1 MKKKHLII
9 LGLFATIWLPVLVDL
24 FYWNKLPEK
33 LPTHFNAQMVP
44 DSWSS
49 KVVAIVILPVI
60 LTLAQGLILYL
71 VDQNSKKY
79 YVKNGIIY
87 TVLTIMPI
95 LSMWINFIMISTAL
109 NSNANRFKQPI
120 ISLLF
125 GLILIILGVVLK
137 YVKTNPIIGI
147 RLPWTMSSEENWRL
161 TNSLGSKVFIVGG
174 IIELIVAI
182 CSSMALMIF
191 ILAIVITIPVIYSYV
206 LYRKGI

>member
-1 MKKKHLII
+1 MKKKNLII
-9 LGLFATIWLPVLVDL
+9 LGLFAAIWLPVLVDL

-79 YVKNGIIY
+79 YVQNGIIY
-87 TVLTIMPI
+87 TVLTIIPI
-95 LSMWINFIMISTAL
+95 LSIWINFIMISTAL
-109 NSNANRFKQPI
+109 NNNVNRFKQPI
-120 ISLLF
+120 LSSLF
-125 GLILIILGVVLK
+125 GIILIILGVVLK

-147 RLPWTMSSEENWRL
+147 RLPWTISSEENWRL

-174 IIELIVAI
+174 IIELVVAI

>member
-9 LGLFATIWLPVLVDL
+9 LGLFATIWLPALADI

-49 KVVAIVILPVI
+49 KAVAVLALPVI
-60 LTLAQGLILYL
+60 LTLAQGLILYSI
-71 VDQNSKKY
+71 DQNSKKY
-79 YVKNGIIY
+79 DVQNGIVY

-95 LSMWINFIMISTAL
+95 LSIWLNFITISTAL
-109 NSNANRFKQPI
+109 NNNVNRSKQPML
-120 ISLLF
+120 SLLF
-125 GLILIILGVVLK
+125 GIILIILGVVLK

-147 RLPWTMSSEENWRL
+147 RLPWTMLSEENWRL
-161 TNSLGSKVFIVGG
+161 TNNLGSKVFIVGG
-174 IIELIVAI
+174 IIEFIVALF
-182 CSSMALMIF
+182 SSLSLMIF
-191 ILAIVITIPVIYSYV
+191 ILAIIIIIPVIYSYI

>member
-1 MKKKHLII
+1 MKKKNLII
-9 LGLFATIWLPVLVDL
+9 LGLFAAIWLPVLVDL

>member
-9 LGLFATIWLPVLVDL
+9 LGLFAAIWLPVLVDL
-24 FYWNKLPEK
+24 FCWNKLPEK

-49 KVVAIVILPVI
+49 KAVAILILPVI

-79 YVKNGIIY
+79 YVQNGIIY
-87 TVLTIMPI
+87 TVLTLVPI
-95 LSMWINFIMISTAL
+95 LSIWINFIMISTAL
-109 NSNANRFKQPI
+109 NNNVNRFKQPI
-120 ISLLF
+120 LNLLF
-125 GLILIILGVVLK
+125 GAILIILGVVLK

-147 RLPWTMSSEENWRL
+147 RLPWTMASEENWRL

>member
-1 MKKKHLII
+1 MKKKNLII
-9 LGLFATIWLPVLVDL
+9 LGLFAAIWLPVLVDL

-49 KVVAIVILPVI
+49 KVVAVLILPVI

-79 YVKNGIIY
+79 YVQDGIIY
-87 TVLTIMPI
+87 AVLTLMPI
-95 LSMWINFIMISTAL
+95 LSIWINFIMISTAL
-109 NSNANRFKQPI
+109 NNNVNRFKQPI
-120 ISLLF
+120 LSSLF
-125 GLILIILGVVLK
+125 GIILIILGVVLK

>member
-1 MKKKHLII
+1 MKKKNLII
-9 LGLFATIWLPVLVDL
+9 LGLFAAIWLPVLVDL

-79 YVKNGIIY
+79 YVQNGIIY
-87 TVLTIMPI
+87 TVLTIIPI
-95 LSMWINFIMISTAL
+95 LSIWINFIMISTAL
-109 NSNANRFKQPI
+109 NNNVNRFKQPI
-120 ISLLF
+120 LSSLF
-125 GLILIILGVVLK
+125 GIILIILGVVLK

>member
-1 MKKKHLII
+1 MKKKYLII
-9 LGLFATIWLPVLVDL
+9 LGLFATIWLPALADL

-49 KVVAIVILPVI
+49 KAVAVLTLPVI

-79 YVKNGIIY
+79 YVQNGIVY
-87 TVLTIMPI
+87 TALTIMPI
-95 LSMWINFIMISTAL
+95 LSIWLNFITISAAL
-109 NSNANRFKQPI
+109 NNNVNRFKQPML
-120 ISLLF
+120 SLLF
-125 GLILIILGVVLK
+125 GIILIILGVVLK
-137 YVKTNPIIGI
+137 YVKTNPIFGI

-161 TNSLGSKVFIVGG
+161 TNNLGSKVFIVGG
-174 IIELIVAI
+174 IIEFIVAMF
-182 CSSMALMIF
+182 SSLLLTIF
-191 ILAIVITIPVIYSYV
+191 ILAIIITIPVIYSYI

>member
-1 MKKKHLII
+1 MKKKNLII
-9 LGLFATIWLPVLVDL
+9 LGLFAAIWLPVLVDL

-87 TVLTIMPI
+87 TVLTLVPI
-95 LSMWINFIMISTAL
+95 LSIWINFIMISTAL
-109 NSNANRFKQPI
+109 NNNVNRFKQPI
-120 ISLLF
+120 LSSLF
-125 GLILIILGVVLK
+125 GIILIILGVVLK

-147 RLPWTMSSEENWRL
+147 RLPWTISSEENWRL

-174 IIELIVAI
+174 IIELVVAI